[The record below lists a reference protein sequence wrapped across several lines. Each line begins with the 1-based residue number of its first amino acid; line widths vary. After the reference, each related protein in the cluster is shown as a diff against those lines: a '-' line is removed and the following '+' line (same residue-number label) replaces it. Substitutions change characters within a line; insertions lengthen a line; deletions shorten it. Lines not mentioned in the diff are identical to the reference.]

1 MNQAQLDRIEQ
12 KVDALA
18 QMLMVLMEA
27 LADEDEGIG
36 DGDMT
41 NIIAYRVVK

>member
-1 MNQAQLDRIEQ
+1 MNQSQLDRIEK

-27 LADEDEGIG
+27 LSDEDEGG
-36 DGDMT
+36 EDGERDQT
-41 NIIAYRVVK
+41 QPL

>member
-1 MNQAQLDRIEQ
+1 MNEQLDRIEQ

-27 LADEDEGIG
+27 LADED
-36 DGDMT
+36 DGASDGERDQT
-41 NIIAYRVVK
+41 QPL

>member
-1 MNQAQLDRIEQ
+1 MNEQLDRIEQ

-27 LADEDEGIG
+27 LAEEDEGG
-36 DGDMT
+36 EDGERDQT
-41 NIIAYRVVK
+41 RPL